1 MEGKE
6 ATDKL
11 KELRD
16 KVDELDKKIVSAL
29 NERARIVVE
38 IRRVKE
44 EFGLPLYDPGRE
56 EEIFENVTRANEGP
70 LYDDSLRDIYDCIL
84 RFMKSGDLGG

>member
-6 ATDKL
+6 ATERL

-16 KVDELDKKIVSAL
+16 EVDALDRKIVSAL

-44 EFGLPLYDPGRE
+44 EAGLPLYDPGRE

>member
-1 MEGKE
+1 MEAKK
-6 ATDKL
+6 ATERL

-16 KVDELDKKIVSAL
+16 EVDELDRKIVSAL

-44 EFGLPLYDPGRE
+44 KAGLPLYDPGRE